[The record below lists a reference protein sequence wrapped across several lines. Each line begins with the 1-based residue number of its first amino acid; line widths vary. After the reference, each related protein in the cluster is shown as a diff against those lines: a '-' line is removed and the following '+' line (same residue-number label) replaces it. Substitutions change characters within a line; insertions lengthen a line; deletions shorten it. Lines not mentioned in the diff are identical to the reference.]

1 MAWLPTPTPLPPL
14 VRVSTDSL
22 DTLTTLD
29 HPWPGFLPPPT
40 PLPPLVRVST
50 DSLDILIFFAV
61 HLHPNE
67 LLIPHEKK
75 RTIITCLPG
84 HRRNGECLRA
94 RSCFIYSWLW
104 RRPSFHRYLKSG
116 IPPLYRA
123 QKQGSTAKSRSYR
136 NKFYCLR
143 NYFEF

>member
-1 MAWLPTPTPLPPL
+1 MAWLPNPLPCQ
-14 VRVSTDSL
+14 SIHTDSL

-29 HPWPGFLPPPT
+29 HPWPGFLPPP
-40 PLPPLVRVST
+40 PPPLVRVSA
-50 DSLDILIFFAV
+50 DSLDTLIFFAV

-67 LLIPHEKK
+67 LLLPREKK

-94 RSCFIYSWLW
+94 RSCFMYSWLW
-104 RRPSFHRYLKSG
+104 RRPSFRFRYLKSD

-123 QKQGSTAKSRSYR
+123 QKRGSAAKSRSYHT
-136 NKFYCLR
+136 KFYCLR